1 MTHSVPLI
9 ETTRPRETLP
19 GVDDVLKTIGTKELE
34 PHFRAVGAGAERR
47 GIRLERIY
55 WDCLG
60 RMAGHTGT
68 STADIVRRSA
78 LLVPENGNLASVLR
92 IVAFKWVLNRLENQE
107 ERAAL
112 ESLNAIVHASPVP
125 TLVMTRE
132 RRIMLFNELFVSM
145 LRSKFSIDNNSAMV
159 WDLKFLIDTQIDDAI
174 ATLNAKRGAVIKT
187 GFSVALNARSMRGKI
202 NIALA
207 PTQQK
212 NMLVGYVA
220 DF

>member
-1 MTHSVPLI
+1 
-9 ETTRPRETLP
+9 
-19 GVDDVLKTIGTKELE
+19 
-34 PHFRAVGAGAERR
+34 
-47 GIRLERIY
+47 
-55 WDCLG
+55 
-60 RMAGHTGT
+60 
-68 STADIVRRSA
+68 
-78 LLVPENGNLASVLR
+78 
-92 IVAFKWVLNRLENQE
+92 
-107 ERAAL
+107 
-112 ESLNAIVHASPVP
+112 
-125 TLVMTRE
+125 VMTRE